1 MTREEFF
8 AKVLEAFPEAIVDE
22 EYSTGELM
30 IATGWKFDSLDEIV
44 PLFDNSVSG

>member
-8 AKVLEAFPEAIVDE
+8 TKVLEVFPHAIVDE

-30 IATGWKFDSLDEIV
+30 IATGWKFDDVDTIV
-44 PLFDNSVSG
+44 PLFDNVSG